1 MRREQLYFTRLVGSL
16 TINTLLLILLF
27 YNQSVWLCASLMH
40 NHLKQMEAPHWKEA
54 QSKFFVFLFSPFYD
68 HLIE

>member
-1 MRREQLYFTRLVGSL
+1 MRREQLYFTRLGSL

-54 QSKFFVFLFSPFYD
+54 QSKFCLFIFT
-68 HLIE
+68 LL